1 MIDSVSYIARAGALF
16 NSSFAR
22 NAFAPGQL
30 VFIEH
35 ALYVLRTDLIFM
47 RNEASPNLGP
57 CTHIGAPSK
66 QAESNI
72 NMEQYLEM

>member
-16 NSSFAR
+16 NSSF
-22 NAFAPGQL
+22 
-30 VFIEH
+30 FIEH